1 MNLRADNRWQIWI
14 DRGGTFTD
22 VVARSPDGEVV
33 TTKYLSEDPARP
45 GDAAVGAI
53 RDLTGAGDGALPPL
67 AIRMGSTVA
76 TNALLERKGEP
87 TLLAITRGFGDAL
100 TIGYQDRPELFAR
113 KLDRTQPPHAM
124 VAEIIERVGPEGDV
138 LTPLDE
144 AAARAS
150 LQAAR
155 DQGLTSIAIVLMHG
169 YRYPAHERRLA
180 TIAAE
185 LGFAQISASHDVSAL
200 IKLIGRG
207 DTTLAD
213 AYLSPVLHHYV
224 RQFIGQLG
232 AGSEGGV
239 DPQFMKSSGG
249 LAAAAAFHGRDAI
262 LSGPAGGIVG
272 MVGSAAPLG
281 KTRLIGFDMGGTST
295 DVSHYAG
302 RLERDN
308 ETIVAGTRIRAPMLR
323 IHTVAAGGGSIC
335 RWDGARLSVGPE
347 SAGANPGP
355 AAYGRGGPLT
365 VTDCNVL
372 LGKIQPDHFPKLFG
386 PAGDQPLDR
395 EIVVQKFAAMAAEV
409 GNITPEGLAEGL
421 LAIAVQQMANAIKR
435 ITIARGHDVSQGYS
449 LVGFGGA
456 AGQHVCLV
464 ADALGVDEILLHPLA
479 GVLSAY
485 GMGLARPS
493 AIRER
498 TLALTLD
505 DNCAAAL
512 AAVEAELSA
521 QARAD
526 LSATAQTSRETL
538 LFVRL
543 ADGDNAIE
551 LPFAPAAEIAAAFA
565 AAFRQRFGYAPH
577 DNLVVDRIRVELTE
591 AGDAQAALPP
601 PASGAETTPETVT
614 AWLAGAAHDV
624 PLHQRIN
631 LAPGRRV
638 ASPAIII
645 DALSTTVI
653 EPGWTA
659 TVEQEGTLRVTR
671 SLRASRKADV
681 PPKGFAQRHKD
692 TNTEQG
698 ADRRYRKADM
708 DLAPEAKTGKARHA
722 PSFFVSLCLRAKSF
736 LGLTPKDDPPFERIT
751 EPDPIRLEIFNSLF
765 MAIAEEM
772 GGALQHSASS
782 INIRE
787 RLDFSCAIFDGE
799 GRLVANA
806 PHMPVHLG
814 SMGESVRTILRQR
827 GPGADGQPRD
837 GRGLRP
843 GDAYALNAPY
853 DGGTHLPDITVIMPV
868 FVAGQDTPAFF
879 VAARGHHADLGGI
892 APGSMPP
899 NSRSIDD
906 EGIIFDNMLLVD
918 DGHFRDAAVA
928 AHLADSPFPAR
939 NPALNI
945 ADLKAQVAACQR
957 GASAL
962 ADLSAAH
969 GVQTVA
975 AYMAHGQAQAEAAVR
990 QLLARLDDGQFRYAM
1005 DNGAEVVVAVT
1016 VDRDARHVTIDFT
1029 GSSATLPDNFNAP
1042 LPVVRAAVLYVLRTM
1057 LDDPIPMNEGCL
1069 APVTLIVPENSMLSP
1084 RYPAAVVA
1092 GNVET
1097 SQVIT
1102 DALFA
1107 AFGAMAPAQGTMNN
1121 FTFGNETHQYYETIA
1136 GGSGAGPGF
1145 DGTSVIQT
1153 HMTNSRMTDPEVMEM
1168 RFPVIVEEFSIRQGS
1183 GGEGQWRG
1191 GDGATRRIRFR
1202 EPMAANI
1209 LANRRAIPPRG
1220 LAGGSDAAPGRNWVE
1235 RGDGTVEMLGA
1246 TGSADLAAGDAFVI
1260 ETPGGGGYGE
1270 PGDERG

>member
-1 MNLRADNRWQIWI
+1 MAAPPDWHIWI

-22 VVARSPDGEVV
+22 VVARRPDGSVV

-45 GDAAVGAI
+45 GDAAVNAI
-53 RDLTGAGDGALPPL
+53 RDLTGAGTGDLPAL

-87 TLLAITRGFGDAL
+87 TLLAITQGFGDAL
-100 TIGYQDRPELFAR
+100 TIGYQDRPDLFAR
-113 KLDRTQPPHAM
+113 KLVRSPPPHAE
-124 VAEIIERVGPEGDV
+124 VAQIVERLGPGGDV

-144 AAARAS
+144 AAARAA
-150 LQAAR
+150 LQSAR
-155 DQGLTSIAIVLMHG
+155 DRGLTSIAIVLMHG
-169 YRYPAHERRLA
+169 YRYPAHEKRLA
-180 TIAAE
+180 EIAANV
-185 LGFAQISASHDVSAL
+185 GFAQISTSHDVSAL

-213 AYLSPVLHHYV
+213 AYLSPVLRHYV
-224 RQFIGQLG
+224 DQFIAQLG
-232 AGSEGGV
+232 ASIGGGI

-249 LAAAAAFHGRDAI
+249 LASASAFHGRDAI

-281 KTRLIGFDMGGTST
+281 KERLIGFDMGGTST

-335 RWDGARLSVGPE
+335 RWDGARLLVGPE

-372 LGKIQPDHFPKLFG
+372 LGKIQPDYFPKLFG
-386 PAGDQPLDR
+386 PNGDQPLDR
-395 EIVVQKFAAMAAEV
+395 DIVVQKFAAMATEV
-409 GNITPEGLAEGL
+409 GLAPEALAEGL

-435 ITIARGHDVSQGYS
+435 ITIARGHDVSQSYS

-498 TLALTLD
+498 TLGLTLD
-505 DNCAAAL
+505 EDCAAAL
-512 AAVEAELSA
+512 AAVETELSQ
-521 QARAD
+521 QAYAD
-526 LSATAQTSRETL
+526 LAPGADTTRETL

-543 ADGDNAIE
+543 VDSDNAIE
-551 LPFAPAAEIAAAFA
+551 LPLAPPAAVAEAFA

-577 DNLVVDRIRVELTE
+577 ANLVVDRIRVELTE
-591 AGDAQAALPP
+591 SGAVPATLPP
-601 PASGAETTPETVT
+601 PATGEESESETVT
-614 AWLAGAAHDV
+614 AWLAGVSHDV
-624 PLHQRIN
+624 PLHQRGA
-631 LAPGRRV
+631 LAPGRRI
-638 ASPAIII
+638 AGPAIII
-645 DALSTTVI
+645 DPLSTTVV
-653 EPGWTA
+653 EPGWNA
-659 TVEQEGTLRVTR
+659 TVEQEGTLRLTSAPR
-671 SLRASRKADV
+671 RKPGASETKIVRGSAPTFPEHGPRLSPGSSVAEAD
-681 PPKGFAQRHKD
+681 
-692 TNTEQG
+692 
-698 ADRRYRKADM
+698 
-708 DLAPEAKTGKARHA
+708 
-722 PSFFVSLCLRAKSF
+722 
-736 LGLTPKDDPPFERIT
+736 
-751 EPDPIRLEIFNSLF
+751 PDPIRLEIFNSLF

-827 GPGADGQPRD
+827 SGDC
-837 GRGLRP
+837 RGIRR

-868 FVAGQDTPAFF
+868 FVEGDEPSFF

-899 NSRSIDD
+899 DSKSIED
-906 EGIIFDNMLLVD
+906 EGILFDNVLIVD
-918 DGHFRDAAVA
+918 DGHFRDAAIA
-928 AHLADSPFPAR
+928 AHLIDSPWPAR

-962 ADLSAAH
+962 ADLSVAH
-969 GVQTVA
+969 GASTVA

-990 QLLARLDDGQFRYAM
+990 QLIARLDDGSFRYAM
-1005 DNGAEVVVAVT
+1005 DNGAQVAVAVK
-1016 VDRDARHVTIDFT
+1016 VDRAARHVTIDFT

-1042 LPVVRAAVLYVLRTM
+1042 APVVRAAVLYVLRTM

-1069 APVTLIVPENSMLSP
+1069 APVTLIVPDHSMLSP
-1084 RYPAAVVA
+1084 TYPAAVVA

-1121 FTFGNETHQYYETIA
+1121 FTFGNDTHQYYETIA

-1153 HMTNSRMTDPEVMEM
+1153 HMTNSRMTDPEVIEA

-1183 GGEGQWRG
+1183 GGAGQWTG

-1209 LANRRAIPPRG
+1209 LANRRQVAPAG
-1220 LAGGSDAAPGRNWVE
+1220 LAGGSNAAPGRNWVE
-1235 RGDGTVEMLGA
+1235 RADGSIEMLAA

-1260 ETPGGGGYGE
+1260 ETPGGGGYGKS
-1270 PGDERG
+1270 GG

>member
-1 MNLRADNRWQIWI
+1 VTSRTDADWQVWI

-22 VVARSPDGEVV
+22 VVARLPDGAVV
-33 TTKYLSEDPARP
+33 TAKYLSEDPARP
-45 GDAAVGAI
+45 GDAAVNAI
-53 RDLTGAGDGALPPL
+53 RDLTGAGTGALPPL

-113 KLDRTQPPHAM
+113 RLDRIPPPHSA
-124 VAEIIERVGPEGDV
+124 VAEIAERTGPDGSI

-144 AAARAS
+144 DGARAALRAAREA
-150 LQAAR
+150 
-155 DQGLTSIAIVLMHG
+155 GLASIAIVLIHG
-169 YRYPAHERRLA
+169 YRYPAHELRLA
-180 TIAAE
+180 EIARE
-185 LGFAQISASHDVSAL
+185 TGFTQISTSHDVSAL
-200 IKLIGRG
+200 IKLVGRG

-213 AYLSPVLHHYV
+213 AYLSPVLRHYV
-224 RQFIGQLG
+224 DQFCAQL
-232 AGSEGGV
+232 SDDVE
-239 DPQFMKSSGG
+239 PQFMKSSGG
-249 LAAAAAFHGRDAI
+249 LASASTFHGRDAI

-281 KTRLIGFDMGGTST
+281 KARLIGFDMGGTST

-335 RWDGARLSVGPE
+335 RRDGARLLVGPE

-386 PAGDQPLDR
+386 PNGDQPLDR
-395 EIVVQKFAAMAAEV
+395 DVVAEKFAAMAAEV
-409 GNITPEGLAEGL
+409 GNITPEALAEGL
-421 LAIAVQQMANAIKR
+421 LSIAVQQMANAIKR
-435 ITIARGHDVSQGYS
+435 ITIARGHDVTQGYS

-498 TLALTLD
+498 TLGLMLD
-505 DNCAAAL
+505 ARCAATL
-512 AAVEAELSA
+512 AEVETGLAQ

-526 LSATAQTSRETL
+526 LAPDAQTAQETL

-543 ADGDNAIE
+543 ADSDNAIE
-551 LPFAPAAEIAAAFA
+551 LPLAAPADVAQAFA

-577 DNLVVDRIRVELTE
+577 ANLVVDRIRVELTE
-591 AGDAQAALPP
+591 ASDTPAAIPP
-601 PASGAETTPETVT
+601 PAASEETPPETVST
-614 AWLAGAAHDV
+614 WLAGAPHDV
-624 PLHQRIN
+624 PLHQRDA
-631 LAPGRRV
+631 LAPGRTV
-638 ASPAIII
+638 TGPAIII

-659 TVEQEGTLRVTR
+659 TVEAEGTLRLSSAPR
-671 SLRASRKADV
+671 RKPGPSAT
-681 PPKGFAQRHKD
+681 K
-692 TNTEQG
+692 N
-698 ADRRYRKADM
+698 
-708 DLAPEAKTGKARHA
+708 ARGSA
-722 PSFFVSLCLRAKSF
+722 PSGPRLSPGS
-736 LGLTPKDDPPFERIT
+736 TDPAT
-751 EPDPIRLEIFNSLF
+751 PDPIRLEIFNSLF

-772 GGALQHSASS
+772 GSALQHSASS

-827 GPGADGQPRD
+827 TKDD
-837 GRGLRP
+837 RGLRR

-868 FVAGQDTPAFF
+868 FVAKEEGDADAPAFF

-899 NSRSIDD
+899 DSRSIED
-906 EGIIFDNMLLVD
+906 EGILFDNMLIVD
-918 DGHFRDAAVA
+918 DGNFLDAEVA
-928 AHLADSPFPAR
+928 AHLVDGAFPAR

-969 GVQTVA
+969 GTATVA

-990 QLLARLDDGQFRYAM
+990 QLIARLDDGAFRYAM
-1005 DNGAEVVVAVT
+1005 DNGAEVVVAVK
-1016 VDRDARHVTIDFT
+1016 VDRTARHVTIDFT

-1069 APVTLIVPENSMLSP
+1069 APVTLIVPADSMLSP
-1084 RYPAAVVA
+1084 SYPAAVVA

-1107 AFGAMAPAQGTMNN
+1107 AFNAMAPAQGTMNN
-1121 FTFGNETHQYYETIA
+1121 FTFGNDAYQYYETIA

-1168 RFPVIVEEFSIRQGS
+1168 RFPVIVEEFSIRKGS
-1183 GGEGQWRG
+1183 GGAGQWRG

-1202 EPMAANI
+1202 EAMTANI
-1209 LANRRAIPPRG
+1209 LANRRRIAPSG
-1220 LAGGSDAAPGRNWVE
+1220 LAGGDDAAPGQNWIERADGSVE
-1235 RGDGTVEMLGA
+1235 ILAA
-1246 TGSADLAAGDAFVI
+1246 TGSADLGAGDAFVI
-1260 ETPGGGGYGE
+1260 ETPGGGGYGKT
-1270 PGDERG
+1270 GER

>member
-1 MNLRADNRWQIWI
+1 MTSRTDADWQVWI

-22 VVARSPDGEVV
+22 VVARSPDGAVV
-33 TTKYLSEDPARP
+33 TAKYLSEDPARP
-45 GDAAVGAI
+45 GDAAVNAI
-53 RDLTGAGDGALPPL
+53 RDLTGAGTGALPPL

-100 TIGYQDRPELFAR
+100 TIGYQDRPDLFAR
-113 KLDRTQPPHAM
+113 RLDRIPPPHAA
-124 VAEIIERVGPEGDV
+124 VAEIAERTAPDGSI

-144 AAARAS
+144 DAARAA
-150 LQAAR
+150 LRAAR
-155 DQGLTSIAIVLMHG
+155 EAGLASIAIVLIHG
-169 YRYPAHERRLA
+169 YRYPAHELRLA
-180 TIAAE
+180 EIARE
-185 LGFAQISASHDVSAL
+185 TGFTQISTSHDVSAL
-200 IKLIGRG
+200 IKLVGRG

-213 AYLSPVLHHYV
+213 AYLSPVLRHYV
-224 RQFIGQLG
+224 DQFCAQLG
-232 AGSEGGV
+232 DDVE
-239 DPQFMKSSGG
+239 PQFMKSSGG
-249 LAAAAAFHGRDAI
+249 LASASAFHGRDAI

-335 RWDGARLSVGPE
+335 RWDGARLLVGPE

-395 EIVVQKFAAMAAEV
+395 DVVARKFAAMAKDV
-409 GNITPEGLAEGL
+409 GLAPEALAEGL

-435 ITIARGHDVSQGYS
+435 ITIARGHDVTQGYS

-464 ADALGVDEILLHPLA
+464 ADALGIDEILLHPLA

-498 TLALTLD
+498 TLGSTLD
-505 DNCAAAL
+505 AQCAEML
-512 AAVEAELSA
+512 AEVETELVQ

-526 LSATAQTSRETL
+526 LAPDAQTTQETL

-543 ADGDNAIE
+543 ADSDNAIE
-551 LPFAPAAEIAAAFA
+551 LPLAAPADVARAFA

-577 DNLVVDRIRVELTE
+577 ANLVVDRIRVELTE
-591 AGDAQAALPP
+591 AGDTPAALPP
-601 PASGAETTPETVT
+601 PALAGETDPEIVS
-614 AWLAGAAHDV
+614 AWLAGARHDV
-624 PLHQRIN
+624 PLHQRDA
-631 LAPGRRV
+631 LAPGRTV
-638 ASPAIII
+638 TGPAIIV
-645 DALSTTVI
+645 DALATTVV
-653 EPGWTA
+653 EPGWNA
-659 TVEQEGTLRVTR
+659 TVEHEGTLRLAKSPSSSEEGLGVVARYSAQDRVHHPAATR
-671 SLRASRKADV
+671 
-681 PPKGFAQRHKD
+681 PGFA
-692 TNTEQG
+692 EPS
-698 ADRRYRKADM
+698 
-708 DLAPEAKTGKARHA
+708 LAA
-722 PSFFVSLCLRAKSF
+722 PPLKSR
-736 LGLTPKDDPPFERIT
+736 DDAGQ
-751 EPDPIRLEIFNSLF
+751 PDPIRLEIFNSLF

-814 SMGESVRTILRQR
+814 SMGDSVRTILRQR
-827 GPGADGQPRD
+827 RTDD
-837 GRGLRP
+837 RGLRR

-868 FVAGQDTPAFF
+868 FVAKEDGDADAPAFF

-899 NSRSIDD
+899 DSRSIED
-906 EGIIFDNMLLVD
+906 EGVLFDNILIVD
-918 DGHFRDAAVA
+918 DGNFLDAEVA
-928 AHLADSPFPAR
+928 AHLVTGAFPAR

-969 GVQTVA
+969 GTPTVA

-990 QLLARLDDGQFRYAM
+990 QLIARLDDGAFHYAM
-1005 DNGAEVVVAVT
+1005 DNGAEVVVAVR
-1016 VDRDARHVTIDFT
+1016 VDRTARHVTIDFT

-1069 APVTLIVPENSMLSP
+1069 APVTLIVPADSMLSP
-1084 RYPAAVVA
+1084 SYPAAVVA

-1107 AFGAMAPAQGTMNN
+1107 AFNAMAPAQGTMNN
-1121 FTFGNETHQYYETIA
+1121 FTFGNDAHQYYETIA

-1168 RFPVIVEEFSIRQGS
+1168 RFPVIVEEFSIRKGS
-1183 GGEGQWRG
+1183 GGAGQWRG

-1209 LANRRAIPPRG
+1209 LANRRRIAPSG
-1220 LAGGSDAAPGRNWVE
+1220 LAGGSDAAPGQNWVE
-1235 RGDGTVEMLGA
+1235 RADGSVEMLGA

-1260 ETPGGGGYGE
+1260 KTPGGGGYGKA
-1270 PGDERG
+1270 GER

>member
-1 MNLRADNRWQIWI
+1 MTSQADAGVETDPHWQIWI

-22 VVARSPDGEVV
+22 VVARSPDGAVV

-53 RDLTGAGDGALPPL
+53 RDLTGAGTGALPPL

-100 TIGYQDRPELFAR
+100 TIGYQDRPDLFAR
-113 KLDRTQPPHAM
+113 KLDRIPPPHAA
-124 VAEIIERVGPEGDV
+124 VAEIVERVSPDGAI

-144 AAARAS
+144 DAARAA

-155 DQGLTSIAIVLMHG
+155 DDGLTSIAIVLIHG
-169 YRYPAHERRLA
+169 YRYPAHEQRLA
-180 TIAAE
+180 VIARE
-185 LGFAQISASHDVSAL
+185 LGFTQVSTSHDVSAL

-213 AYLSPVLHHYV
+213 AYLSPVLRHYV
-224 RQFIGQLG
+224 DQFCGALG
-232 AGSEGGV
+232 EGIE
-239 DPQFMKSSGG
+239 PQFMKSSGG
-249 LAAAAAFHGRDAI
+249 LASASAFHGRDAI

-281 KTRLIGFDMGGTST
+281 KDRLIGFDMGGTST

-308 ETIVAGTRIRAPMLR
+308 ETMVAGTRIRAPMLR

-335 RWDGARLSVGPE
+335 RWDGARLLVGPE

-386 PAGDQPLDR
+386 PNGDQPLDR
-395 EIVVQKFAAMAAEV
+395 DVVVRKFAAMAAEV
-409 GNITPEGLAEGL
+409 GGITPEALAEGL

-435 ITIARGHDVSQGYS
+435 ITIARGHDVTQGYS

-464 ADALGVDEILLHPLA
+464 GDALGTDEILLHPLA

-485 GMGLARPS
+485 GMGLAKPS

-498 TLALTLD
+498 TLALKLGD
-505 DNCAAAL
+505 DCAATL
-512 AAVEAELSA
+512 AAAEAELGE

-526 LSATAQTSRETL
+526 LAKGAETSRETL

-543 ADGDNAIE
+543 ADSDNAIE
-551 LPFAPAAEIAAAFA
+551 LPFAPPAEVAAAFA

-577 DNLVVDRIRVELTE
+577 ANLVVDRIRVELTE
-591 AGDAQAALPP
+591 TGAAPATIAP
-601 PASGAETTPETVT
+601 PAASTEAAPEMVT
-614 AWLAGAAHDV
+614 AWLAGAEHRV
-624 PLHQRIN
+624 PLHQRSA
-631 LAPGRRV
+631 LAPGRIV
-638 ASPAIII
+638 AGPAIVI
-645 DALSTTVI
+645 DALSTTVV
-653 EPGWTA
+653 EPGWRA
-659 TVEQEGTLRVTR
+659 EVQSEGTLLLARTR
-671 SLRASRKADV
+671 ATGTQIVAR
-681 PPKGFAQRHKD
+681 
-692 TNTEQG
+692 N
-698 ADRRYRKADM
+698 
-708 DLAPEAKTGKARHA
+708 DLT
-722 PSFFVSLCLRAKSF
+722 
-736 LGLTPKDDPPFERIT
+736 T
-751 EPDPIRLEIFNSLF
+751 PDPIRLEIFNSLF

-787 RLDFSCAIFDGE
+787 RLDFSCAIFDGD

-827 GPGADGQPRD
+827 TGD
-837 GRGLRP
+837 GRGIKR

-868 FVAGQDTPAFF
+868 FVAEKDEGGDTPDFF

-899 NSRSIDD
+899 GSRSIDD
-906 EGIIFDNMLLVD
+906 EGILFDNMLIVD
-918 DGHFRDAAVA
+918 DGNFRDADVHD
-928 AHLADSPFPAR
+928 HLLAGDWPAR

-969 GVQTVA
+969 GAKTVA
-975 AYMAHGQAQAEAAVR
+975 AYMAHGQRQAEAAVR
-990 QLLARLDDGQFRYAM
+990 QLIAGLKDGAFRYAM
-1005 DNGAEVVVAVT
+1005 DNGAEVAVAVS
-1016 VDRDARHVTIDFT
+1016 VDRAARNVTIDFT

-1042 LPVVRAAVLYVLRTM
+1042 TPVVRAAVLYVLRTM

-1069 APVTLIVPENSMLSP
+1069 APVTLIVPQDSMLSP

-1102 DALFA
+1102 DTLFA

-1121 FTFGNETHQYYETIA
+1121 FTFGNDAYQYYETIA

-1153 HMTNSRMTDPEVMEM
+1153 HMTNSRMTDPEVMET
-1168 RFPVIVEEFSIRQGS
+1168 RFPVIVEQFAIRKGS
-1183 GGEGQWRG
+1183 GGAGRWHG

-1209 LANRRAIPPRG
+1209 LANRRQIAPAG
-1220 LAGGSDAAPGRNWVE
+1220 LAGGEDAAPGRNWVE
-1235 RGDGTVEMLGA
+1235 RTDGSVETLAA
-1246 TGSADLAAGDAFVI
+1246 TGSADLAAGDVFVI
-1260 ETPGGGGYGE
+1260 ETPGGGGYGDAGE
-1270 PGDERG
+1270 K

>member
-1 MNLRADNRWQIWI
+1 MALQPDDRWHIWI

-22 VVARSPDGEVV
+22 VVARRPDGTVV

-53 RDLTGAGDGALPPL
+53 RDLTGAGSGALPPL

-76 TNALLERKGEP
+76 TNALLERKGAP

-113 KLDRTQPPHAM
+113 KLDRIPPPHAE
-124 VAEIIERVGPEGDV
+124 VAEIAERIGPDGDV

-144 AAARAS
+144 NAARAS

-155 DQGLTSIAIVLMHG
+155 DHGLTSIAIILMHG
-169 YRYPAHERRLA
+169 YRYPAHEARLA
-180 TIAAE
+180 EIASE
-185 LGFAQISASHDVSAL
+185 TGFTQISTSHDVSAL
-200 IKLIGRG
+200 IKLVGRG

-213 AYLSPVLHHYV
+213 AYLSPVLRHYV
-224 RQFIGQLG
+224 DQFVAQLG
-232 AGSEGGV
+232 DGI

-249 LAAAAAFHGRDAI
+249 LATASAFHGRDAI

-335 RWDGARLSVGPE
+335 RWDGARLLVGPE

-386 PAGDQPLDR
+386 PNGDQPLDR
-395 EIVVQKFAAMAAEV
+395 DIVVQKFNAMAAEV
-409 GNITPEGLAEGL
+409 GNITPESLAEGL

-435 ITIARGHDVSQGYS
+435 ITIARGHDLTQGYS

-498 TLALTLD
+498 TLGLKLD
-505 DNCAAAL
+505 EDCAEAL
-512 AAVEAELSA
+512 AAVETELSQ

-526 LSATAQTSRETL
+526 LAEGADTARETL

-543 ADGDNAIE
+543 ADSDNAIE
-551 LPFAPAAEIAAAFA
+551 LPLAPPADVATAFA

-577 DNLVVDRIRVELTE
+577 ANLVVDRIRVELTE
-591 AGDAQAALPP
+591 TGDAPAALPP
-601 PASGAETTPETVT
+601 PSATAEAAPEAV
-614 AWLAGAAHDV
+614 AARLAGAQHNV
-624 PLHQRIN
+624 PLHQRSA
-631 LAPGRRV
+631 LAPGR
-638 ASPAIII
+638 AIAGPAIVV
-645 DALSTTVI
+645 DALSTTVV
-653 EPGWTA
+653 EPGWSA
-659 TVEQEGTLRVTR
+659 TVEHEGTLRLTSDPR
-671 SLRASRKADV
+671 RKPGPSATEPARADGPRLSPGTTNSAD
-681 PPKGFAQRHKD
+681 A
-692 TNTEQG
+692 
-698 ADRRYRKADM
+698 
-708 DLAPEAKTGKARHA
+708 
-722 PSFFVSLCLRAKSF
+722 
-736 LGLTPKDDPPFERIT
+736 
-751 EPDPIRLEIFNSLF
+751 PDPIRLEIFNSLF

-827 GPGADGQPRD
+827 AGD
-837 GRGLRP
+837 GRGIRR

-868 FVAGQDTPAFF
+868 FVEGDAPSFF

-899 NSRSIDD
+899 DSKSIAD
-906 EGIIFDNMLLVD
+906 EGILFDNMLIVD

-928 AHLADSPFPAR
+928 THLVDSPWPAR

-969 GVQTVA
+969 GAATVA

-990 QLLARLDDGQFRYAM
+990 QLIARLEDGTFTYAM
-1005 DNGAEVVVAVT
+1005 DNGAEVVVAVK
-1016 VDRDARHVTIDFT
+1016 VDRAERHVTIDFT

-1042 LPVVRAAVLYVLRTM
+1042 APVVRAAMLYVLRTM

-1069 APVTLIVPENSMLSP
+1069 APVTLIVPKDSMLSP

-1107 AFGAMAPAQGTMNN
+1107 AFNAMAPAQGTMNN
-1121 FTFGNETHQYYETIA
+1121 FTFGNDAYQYYETIA

-1153 HMTNSRMTDPEVMEM
+1153 HMTNSRMTDPEVMET
-1168 RFPVIVEEFSIRQGS
+1168 RFPVIVEEFSIRKGS
-1183 GGEGQWRG
+1183 GGAGRWHG

-1209 LANRRAIPPRG
+1209 LANRRQIAPAG
-1220 LAGGSDAAPGRNWVE
+1220 LAGGEDAAPGRNWVE
-1235 RGDGTVEMLGA
+1235 RADGSVEILAA

-1260 ETPGGGGYGE
+1260 ETPGGGGYGKQ
-1270 PGDERG
+1270 

>member
-1 MNLRADNRWQIWI
+1 MPPHPDSRWQIWI

-22 VVARSPDGEVV
+22 VVARRPDGAVV

-53 RDLTGAGDGALPPL
+53 RDLTGAGTGPLPPL

-100 TIGYQDRPELFAR
+100 TIGYQDRPDLFAR
-113 KLDRTQPPHAM
+113 RLDRIPPPHAE
-124 VAEIIERVGPEGDV
+124 VAEIAERVGPDGDV
-138 LTPLDE
+138 RMPLDE
-144 AAARAS
+144 EAARAA

-155 DQGLTSIAIVLMHG
+155 DRGLTSIAIVLVHG

-180 TIAAE
+180 EIAAE
-185 LGFAQISASHDVSAL
+185 TGFTQISTSHDVSAL

-224 RQFIGQLG
+224 RQFVAQLG
-232 AGSEGGV
+232 DGI

-249 LAAAAAFHGRDAI
+249 LASAAAFHGRDAI

-281 KTRLIGFDMGGTST
+281 KDRLIGFDMGGTST

-335 RWDGARLSVGPE
+335 RWDGARLLVGPE

-372 LGKIQPDHFPKLFG
+372 LGKIQPAHFPKLFG
-386 PAGDQPLDR
+386 PNGDQPLDR
-395 EIVVQKFAAMAAEV
+395 DVVVQKFAAMAAEV
-409 GNITPEGLAEGL
+409 GGITPEALAEGL

-485 GMGLARPS
+485 GMGLAKPS

-498 TLALTLD
+498 TLAIKLD
-505 DNCAAAL
+505 ADCAAAL
-512 AAVEAELSA
+512 AAVETELSD

-526 LSATAQTSRETL
+526 LAQGADTSRETL

-543 ADGDNAIE
+543 ADSDNAIE
-551 LPFAPAAEIAAAFA
+551 LALAPPADVAAAFA

-577 DNLVVDRIRVELTE
+577 ANLVVDRIRVELTE
-591 AGDAQAALPP
+591 AGDAPAALPP
-601 PASGAETTPETVT
+601 PSAIAEAAPETVT

-624 PLHQRIN
+624 LLHQRSA
-631 LAPGRRV
+631 LAPGRTV
-638 ASPAIII
+638 AGPAIII
-645 DALSTTVI
+645 DALSTTIV
-653 EPGWTA
+653 EPGWRA
-659 TVEQEGTLRVTR
+659 EVQHEGTLLLARTR
-671 SLRASRKADV
+671 DAETHAAATD
-681 PPKGFAQRHKD
+681 
-692 TNTEQG
+692 
-698 ADRRYRKADM
+698 
-708 DLAPEAKTGKARHA
+708 DL
-722 PSFFVSLCLRAKSF
+722 SQ
-736 LGLTPKDDPPFERIT
+736 
-751 EPDPIRLEIFNSLF
+751 PDPIRLEIFNSLF

-827 GPGADGQPRD
+827 RTD
-837 GRGLRP
+837 GRGIRR

-868 FVAGQDTPAFF
+868 FVDGDTPDFF

-899 NSRSIDD
+899 DSKSIED
-906 EGIIFDNMLLVD
+906 EGILFDNILIVD
-918 DGHFRDAAVA
+918 DGQFRDAAVA
-928 AHLADSPFPAR
+928 SHLAGSDWPAR

-969 GVQTVA
+969 GTATVA
-975 AYMAHGQAQAEAAVR
+975 AYMAHGQRQAEAAVR
-990 QLLARLDDGQFRYAM
+990 QLIARLDDGAFRYAM
-1005 DNGAEVVVAVT
+1005 DNGAEVVVAVK
-1016 VDRDARHVTIDFT
+1016 VDRESRHVTIDFT

-1042 LPVVRAAVLYVLRTM
+1042 APVVRAAVLYVLRTM

-1069 APVTLIVPENSMLSP
+1069 APVTLIVPADSMLSP
-1084 RYPAAVVA
+1084 AYPAAVVA

-1107 AFGAMAPAQGTMNN
+1107 AFNAMAPAQGTMNN
-1121 FTFGNETHQYYETIA
+1121 FTFGNEAYQYYETIA

-1145 DGTSVIQT
+1145 NGTSVIQT
-1153 HMTNSRMTDPEVMEM
+1153 HMTNSRMTDPEVMET
-1168 RFPVIVEEFSIRQGS
+1168 RFPVIVEEFSIRKGS
-1183 GGEGQWRG
+1183 GGAGEWTG

-1209 LANRRAIPPRG
+1209 LANRRQIAPKG
-1220 LAGGSDAAPGRNWVE
+1220 LAGGQDAAPGRNWVE
-1235 RGDGTVEMLGA
+1235 RADGSVERLAA
-1246 TGSADLAAGDAFVI
+1246 TGSANLAAGDAFVI

-1270 PGDERG
+1270 VEEDEG

>member
-1 MNLRADNRWQIWI
+1 MSRQTDDRWQIWI

-22 VVARSPDGEVV
+22 VVARSPGGAVV
-33 TTKYLSEDPARP
+33 TTKYLSEDPARA
-45 GDAAVGAI
+45 GDASVNAI
-53 RDLTGAGDGALPPL
+53 RDLTGAGNGPLPALT
-67 AIRMGSTVA
+67 IRMGSTVA

-87 TLLAITRGFGDAL
+87 TLLAITHGFGDAL
-100 TIGYQDRPELFAR
+100 TIGYQDRPDLFAR
-113 KLDRTQPPHAM
+113 KLDRIPPPHAD
-124 VAEIIERVGPEGDV
+124 VAEIAERVGPDGDV
-138 LTPLDE
+138 LIALDE

-150 LQAAR
+150 LQSAR
-155 DQGLTSIAIVLMHG
+155 DRGLTSIAIVLMHG
-169 YRYPAHERRLA
+169 YRYPAHEARLA
-180 TIAAE
+180 EIALE
-185 LGFAQISASHDVSAL
+185 VGFTQISTSHDVSAL

-213 AYLSPVLHHYV
+213 AYLSPVVHHYV
-224 RQFIGQLG
+224 RQFVAELG
-232 AGSEGGV
+232 EDAQ
-239 DPQFMKSSGG
+239 PQFMKSSGG
-249 LAAAAAFHGRDAI
+249 LAAASAFHGRDAI

-335 RWDGARLSVGPE
+335 RWDGARLLVGPE

-372 LGKIQPDHFPKLFG
+372 LGKIQPNHFPKLFG
-386 PAGDQPLDR
+386 PNGDQPLDR
-395 EIVVQKFAAMAAEV
+395 DIVVQKFAVMAAEV
-409 GNITPEGLAEGL
+409 GNITPEALAEGL
-421 LAIAVQQMANAIKR
+421 LTIAVQQMANAIKR
-435 ITIARGHDVSQGYS
+435 ITIARGHDVTQGYS

-464 ADALGVDEILLHPLA
+464 ADALGIDEILLHPLA

-498 TLALTLD
+498 TLALKLD
-505 DNCAAAL
+505 DECAAPL
-512 AAVEAELSA
+512 DKVETELTA
-521 QARAD
+521 HARAD
-526 LSATAQTSRETL
+526 LSRGAETTRETL

-543 ADGDNAIE
+543 ADSDNAIE
-551 LPFAPAAEIAAAFA
+551 LPLAPPTEVRQAFA

-577 DNLVVDRIRVELTE
+577 ANLVIDRIRVELTE
-591 AGDAQAALPP
+591 AGDAPAALPP
-601 PASGAETTPETVT
+601 PAPTTETEPETVT
-614 AWLAGAAHDV
+614 AWLAGAPHDV
-624 PLHQRIN
+624 ALHQRST
-631 LAPGRRV
+631 LAPGRSI
-638 ASPAIII
+638 AGPAIII
-645 DALSTTVI
+645 DALSTTVV

-659 TVEQEGTLRVTR
+659 TVEQEGTLRLTKNPSPSREGEGVR
-671 SLRASRKADV
+671 SIGLAHGSET
-681 PPKGFAQRHKD
+681 PPPAPPLKGRG
-692 TNTEQG
+692 E
-698 ADRRYRKADM
+698 
-708 DLAPEAKTGKARHA
+708 E
-722 PSFFVSLCLRAKSF
+722 VS
-736 LGLTPKDDPPFERIT
+736 
-751 EPDPIRLEIFNSLF
+751 PDPIRLEIFNGLF

-787 RLDFSCAIFDGE
+787 RLDFSCAIFDGA

-814 SMGESVRTILRQR
+814 SMGECVRTILRQR
-827 GPGADGQPRD
+827 TGD
-837 GRGLRP
+837 GRGIRR

-868 FVAGQDTPAFF
+868 FVEGESPSFF

-899 NSRSIDD
+899 DSRSIDE
-906 EGIIFDNMLLVD
+906 EGILFDNFLLVG
-918 DGHFRDAAVA
+918 DGHFRDDPVR
-928 AHLADSPFPAR
+928 AHLNDGAWPAR

-969 GVQTVA
+969 GAATVA
-975 AYMAHGQAQAEAAVR
+975 AYMAHGQRQAEAAVR
-990 QLLARLDDGQFRYAM
+990 QLIARLDDGQFRYAM
-1005 DNGAEVVVAVT
+1005 DNGAEVVVAVK
-1016 VDRDARHVTIDFT
+1016 VDCAARHVTIDFT

-1069 APVTLIVPENSMLSP
+1069 APVTLIVPPDSMLSP
-1084 RYPAAVVA
+1084 TYPAAVVA

-1121 FTFGNETHQYYETIA
+1121 FTFGNDAHQYYETIA

-1153 HMTNSRMTDPEVMEM
+1153 HMTNSRMTDPEVMET
-1168 RFPVIVEEFSIRQGS
+1168 RFPVIVEEFSIRKGS
-1183 GGEGQWRG
+1183 GGTGRWSG

-1202 EPMAANI
+1202 EPMTANI
-1209 LANRRAIPPRG
+1209 LANRRKIPPAG
-1220 LAGGSDAAPGRNWVE
+1220 LAGGEDAAPGRNWVE
-1235 RGDGTVEMLGA
+1235 RADGRVEMLGA
-1246 TGSADLAAGDAFVI
+1246 TGSAELAAGDAFVI
-1260 ETPGGGGYGE
+1260 ETPGGGGYGKAE
-1270 PGDERG
+1270 GDET

>member
-1 MNLRADNRWQIWI
+1 MAPPTDESWHIWI

-22 VVARSPDGEVV
+22 VVARSPDGAVV

-53 RDLTGAGDGALPPL
+53 RDLTGAGQGALPPL

-100 TIGYQDRPELFAR
+100 TIGYQDRPDLFAR
-113 KLDRTQPPHAM
+113 RLDRTPPPHAG
-124 VAEIIERVGPEGDV
+124 VAEIAERVGPDGAI
-138 LTPLDE
+138 LIPLDE
-144 AAARAS
+144 DKARAS
-150 LQAAR
+150 FRAAR
-155 DQGLTSIAIVLMHG
+155 DRGLSSIAIVLMHG

-180 TIAAE
+180 EIAAD
-185 LGFAQISASHDVSAL
+185 LGFKQISTSHDVSAL

-224 RQFIGQLG
+224 RQFVAELG
-232 AGSEGGV
+232 EGV

-295 DVSHYAG
+295 DVSHYAS

-335 RWDGARLSVGPE
+335 RWDGARLLVGPE

-372 LGKIQPDHFPKLFG
+372 LGKIQPAHFPKLFG
-386 PAGDQPLDR
+386 PNGDQPLDR
-395 EIVVQKFAAMAAEV
+395 DVVVRKFAAMAAEV
-409 GNITPEGLAEGL
+409 GSITPEALAEGL

-498 TLALTLD
+498 TLGLTLD
-505 DNCAAAL
+505 KDGAAPL
-512 AAVEAELSA
+512 AEVEKELSE

-526 LSATAQTSRETL
+526 LAPDAETTRETL

-543 ADGDNAIE
+543 ADSDNAIE
-551 LPFAPAAEIAAAFA
+551 LPLAPPADVAQAFA

-591 AGDAQAALPP
+591 AGDAPATLPAPAA
-601 PASGAETTPETVT
+601 SAEAEPETVT
-614 AWLAGAAHDV
+614 AWLAGEPHHV
-624 PLHQRIN
+624 PLHQRSA
-631 LAPGRRV
+631 LAPGRTITG
-638 ASPAIII
+638 PAIII
-645 DALSTTVI
+645 DALSTTVV
-653 EPGWTA
+653 EPGWNA
-659 TVEQEGTLRVTR
+659 TVEPEGTLRLQKSPSPSGEGLGWGPETSR
-671 SLRASRKADV
+671 NAASPHPLRLG
-681 PPKGFAQRHKD
+681 PPTPDQ
-692 TNTEQG
+692 
-698 ADRRYRKADM
+698 
-708 DLAPEAKTGKARHA
+708 
-722 PSFFVSLCLRAKSF
+722 VSLPSPE
-736 LGLTPKDDPPFERIT
+736 GEGVTSSH
-751 EPDPIRLEIFNSLF
+751 PDPIRLEIFNSLF

-787 RLDFSCAIFDGE
+787 RLDFSCAIFDGK

-827 GPGADGQPRD
+827 TKD
-837 GRGLRP
+837 GRGIKR

-868 FVAGQDTPAFF
+868 FVETADTPAFF

-899 NSRSIDD
+899 DSKSIED
-906 EGIIFDNMLLVD
+906 EGILFDNMLIVD
-918 DGHFRDAAVA
+918 DGHFRDEAVH
-928 AHLADSPFPAR
+928 AHLIDSPWPAR

-975 AYMAHGQAQAEAAVR
+975 AYMAHGQRQAEAAVR
-990 QLLARLDDGQFRYAM
+990 QLIARLDDGAFRYAM
-1005 DNGAEVVVAVT
+1005 DNGAEVAVAVT
-1016 VDRDARHVTIDFT
+1016 VDRAARHVTIDFT

-1069 APVTLIVPENSMLSP
+1069 APVTLIVPDNSMLSP
-1084 RYPAAVVA
+1084 SYPAAVVA

-1102 DALFA
+1102 DTLFA

-1121 FTFGNETHQYYETIA
+1121 FTFGNDTHQYYETIA

-1153 HMTNSRMTDPEVMEM
+1153 HMTNSRMTDPEVMET
-1168 RFPVIVEEFSIRQGS
+1168 RFPVIVEAFSIRKGS
-1183 GGEGQWRG
+1183 GGKGQWHG

-1209 LANRRAIPPRG
+1209 LANRRKIPPAG
-1220 LAGGSDAAPGRNWVE
+1220 LAGGEDAAAGRNWVE
-1235 RGDGTVEMLGA
+1235 RADGSVEMLAA
-1246 TGSADLAAGDAFVI
+1246 TGSADLSAGDAFVI
-1260 ETPGGGGYGE
+1260 ETPGGGGYGKAR
-1270 PGDERG
+1270 GERE

>member
-1 MNLRADNRWQIWI
+1 MRWHIWI

-22 VVARSPDGEVV
+22 VVARRPDGSIV
-33 TTKYLSEDPARP
+33 TAKYLSENPAHP
-45 GDAAVGAI
+45 GDAAVNAI
-53 RDLTGAGDGALPPL
+53 RDLTGVSDGALPPL

-100 TIGYQDRPELFAR
+100 TIGYQDRPDLFAR
-113 KLDRTQPPHAM
+113 ALHRTPPPHAM
-124 VAEIIERVGPEGDV
+124 VAEIAERVSPEGHI
-138 LTPLDE
+138 LAPLDE
-144 AAARAS
+144 DAARTAM
-150 LQAAR
+150 QAAR
-155 DQGLTSIAIVLMHG
+155 DAGLSSIAIVLMHG
-169 YRYPAHERRLA
+169 YRYPAHEQRLA
-180 TIAAE
+180 AIARE
-185 LGFAQISASHDVSAL
+185 LGFAQISTSHEVSAL

-213 AYLSPVLHHYV
+213 AYLSPVLRHYV
-224 RQFIGQLG
+224 DQFCAQL
-232 AGSEGGV
+232 EGGT

-281 KTRLIGFDMGGTST
+281 KSRLIGFDMGGTST

-308 ETIVAGTRIRAPMLR
+308 ETLVAGTRIRAPMLR

-335 RWDGARLSVGPE
+335 RWDGARLTVGPE

-355 AAYGRGGPLT
+355 AAYGNGGPLT

-386 PAGDQPLDR
+386 PNGDRPLDR
-395 EIVVQKFAAMAAEV
+395 NAVAEKFAAMAAEV
-409 GNITPEGLAEGL
+409 GDITPEALAEGL
-421 LAIAVQQMANAIKR
+421 LAIAIQQMANAIKR
-435 ITIARGHDVSQGYS
+435 ITIARGHDVTLDYS

-456 AGQHVCLV
+456 AGQHACLV
-464 ADALGVDEILLHPLA
+464 ADALGIDEILLHPLA

-498 TLALTLD
+498 TLALKLGADCTVPL
-505 DNCAAAL
+505 AAA
-512 AAVEAELSA
+512 EAELSE
-521 QARAD
+521 QARTD
-526 LSATAQTSRETL
+526 LAPDAETTRETL

-543 ADGDNAIE
+543 ADSDNAIE
-551 LPFAPAAEIAAAFA
+551 LPLAPPQEVARAFA

-577 DNLVVDRIRVELTE
+577 ADLVVDRIRVELTE
-591 AGDAQAALPP
+591 AGDAPPALPP
-601 PASGAETTPETVT
+601 PAASAETAPETVT
-614 AWLAGAAHDV
+614 AWLAGAPHDV
-624 PLHQRIN
+624 PLHQRSA
-631 LAPGRRV
+631 LVPGRTIAGPV
-638 ASPAIII
+638 IIV
-645 DALSTTVI
+645 DPLSTTVV

-659 TVEQEGTLRVTR
+659 TVEREGTLRLHKIAL
-671 SLRASRKADV
+671 SAASE
-681 PPKGFAQRHKD
+681 PGFAD
-692 TNTEQG
+692 PS
-698 ADRRYRKADM
+698 
-708 DLAPEAKTGKARHA
+708 LAASPLKGGGELE
-722 PSFFVSLCLRAKSF
+722 P
-736 LGLTPKDDPPFERIT
+736 
-751 EPDPIRLEIFNSLF
+751 PDPIRLEIFNSLF

-827 GPGADGQPRD
+827 TSD
-837 GRGLRP
+837 GRGIRR

-868 FVAGQDTPAFF
+868 FVDGAESPAFF
-879 VAARGHHADLGGI
+879 VATRGHHADLGGI

-899 NSRSIDD
+899 DSTSIDQ
-906 EGIIFDNMLLVD
+906 EGVLFDNRLIVD
-918 DGHFRDAAVA
+918 DGQFLDAKVY
-928 AHLADSPFPAR
+928 AHLTTGPFPAR

-969 GVQTVA
+969 GAATVA
-975 AYMAHGQAQAEAAVR
+975 AYMAHGQHQAETAVR
-990 QLLARLDDGQFRYAM
+990 QLIARLSDGRFRYAM
-1005 DNGAEVVVAVT
+1005 DNGAEVAVAVR

-1029 GSSATLPDNFNAP
+1029 GSSPTLPDNFNAP
-1042 LPVVRAAVLYVLRTM
+1042 LPVVRAAILYVLRTM

-1069 APVTLIVPENSMLSP
+1069 APVTLIVPQDSMLSP
-1084 RYPAAVVA
+1084 SYPAAVVA

-1121 FTFGNETHQYYETIA
+1121 FTFGNDACQYYETIA

-1145 DGTSVIQT
+1145 DGTAVIQT
-1153 HMTNSRMTDPEVMEM
+1153 HMTNSRMTDPEVMET
-1168 RFPVIVEEFSIRQGS
+1168 RFPVIVEQFSIRKGS
-1183 GGEGQWRG
+1183 GGRGRWRG

-1209 LANRRAIPPRG
+1209 LANRRKIAPKG
-1220 LAGGSDAAPGRNWVE
+1220 LAGGEDGAPGRNWVE
-1235 RGDGTVEMLGA
+1235 RADGSIEMLAA
-1246 TGSADLAAGDAFVI
+1246 TGSATLEAGDAFVI

-1270 PGDERG
+1270 AGGERE

>member
-1 MNLRADNRWQIWI
+1 MTQPANNRWQIWI

-22 VVARSPDGEVV
+22 VVARSPGGTV
-33 TTKYLSEDPARP
+33 TTAKYLSEDPARP

-53 RDLTGAGDGALPPL
+53 RELTGAGAGPLPPL

-76 TNALLERKGEP
+76 TNALLERKGVP

-100 TIGYQDRPELFAR
+100 TIGYQDRPDLFAR
-113 KLDRTQPPHAM
+113 KLDRIPPPHAE
-124 VAEIIERVGPEGDV
+124 VAEIAERVGPDGAV

-144 AAARAS
+144 AHARAA
-150 LQAAR
+150 LRAAR
-155 DQGLTSIAIVLMHG
+155 DQGLASIAIVLVHG
-169 YRYPAHERRLA
+169 YRYPAHEARLA
-180 TIAAE
+180 EIAAD
-185 LGFAQISASHDVSAL
+185 LGFTQISTSHDVSAL

-224 RQFIGQLG
+224 RQFVAQLG
-232 AGSEGGV
+232 DGAA
-239 DPQFMKSSGG
+239 PQFMKSSGG
-249 LAAAAAFHGRDAI
+249 LASAAAFHGRDAI

-281 KTRLIGFDMGGTST
+281 KDRLIGFDMGGTST

-372 LGKIQPDHFPKLFG
+372 LGKIQPAHFPKLFG
-386 PAGDQPLDR
+386 PNGDQPLDR
-395 EIVVQKFAAMAAEV
+395 EIVAQKFAAMAAEV
-409 GNITPEGLAEGL
+409 GGITPEALAEGL

-435 ITIARGHDVSQGYS
+435 ITVARGHDVTQGYS

-498 TLALTLD
+498 TLALKLD
-505 DNCAAAL
+505 ENCAAAL
-512 AAVEAELSA
+512 AAIEAELSE
-521 QARAD
+521 QARTD
-526 LSATAQTSRETL
+526 LSPKARTTRETL

-543 ADGDNAIE
+543 ADSDNAIE
-551 LPFAPAAEIAAAFA
+551 LALAPPSEVRATFA

-577 DNLVVDRIRVELTE
+577 DNLIIDRIRVELTE
-591 AGDAQAALPP
+591 AGDAPAALPP
-601 PASGAETTPETVT
+601 PASSSETAPETVT
-614 AWLAGAAHDV
+614 AWLAGAAHNV
-624 PLHQRIN
+624 PLHQRSA
-631 LAPGRRV
+631 LAPGRTV
-638 ASPAIII
+638 AGPAIIV
-645 DALSTTVI
+645 DALSTTVV
-653 EPGWTA
+653 EPGWNA
-659 TVEQEGTLRVTR
+659 TVEHEGTLRLSKTSTILPIDLR
-671 SLRASRKADV
+671 WGGGSPEGDDGGAERAALASLAAPPPSSGWSPSPSQVDGEDAS
-681 PPKGFAQRHKD
+681 
-692 TNTEQG
+692 
-698 ADRRYRKADM
+698 
-708 DLAPEAKTGKARHA
+708 
-722 PSFFVSLCLRAKSF
+722 
-736 LGLTPKDDPPFERIT
+736 

-787 RLDFSCAIFDGE
+787 RLDFSCAIFDGK

-827 GPGADGQPRD
+827 TGD
-837 GRGLRP
+837 GRGIRR

-868 FVAGQDTPAFF
+868 FIGDEPSFF

-899 NSRSIDD
+899 DSKSIAD
-906 EGIIFDNMLLVD
+906 EGILFDNVLIVD
-918 DGHFRDAAVA
+918 DGNFLDADVH
-928 AHLADSPFPAR
+928 AHLTAGDWPAR

-962 ADLSAAH
+962 ANLSAAH
-969 GVQTVA
+969 GTTTVA
-975 AYMAHGQAQAEAAVR
+975 AYMAHGQRQADTAVR
-990 QLLARLDDGQFRYAM
+990 QLIARLDDGAFTYAM
-1005 DNGAEVVVAVT
+1005 DNGAEVAVAVT
-1016 VDRDARHVTIDFT
+1016 VDREARHVTIDFT

-1084 RYPAAVVA
+1084 TYPAAVVA

-1107 AFGAMAPAQGTMNN
+1107 AFNAMSPAQGTMNN
-1121 FTFGNETHQYYETIA
+1121 FTFGNDAYQYYETIA

-1145 DGTSVIQT
+1145 NGTSVIQT
-1153 HMTNSRMTDPEVMEM
+1153 HMTNSRMTDPEVMET

-1183 GGEGQWRG
+1183 GGKGRWHG

-1202 EPMAANI
+1202 EAMAANI
-1209 LANRRAIPPRG
+1209 LANRRRIAPPG
-1220 LAGGSDAAPGRNWVE
+1220 LAGGEDAAPGRNWVE
-1235 RGDGTVEMLGA
+1235 RGDGSVEMLAA
-1246 TGSADLAAGDAFVI
+1246 TASAELAAGDAFVI
-1260 ETPGGGGYGE
+1260 ETPGGGGYGKVE
-1270 PGDERG
+1270 NKI

>member
-1 MNLRADNRWQIWI
+1 VTHNKPDDRWHIWI

-22 VVARSPDGEVV
+22 VVARSPEGVVV
-33 TTKYLSEDPARP
+33 TAKYLSEDPARP
-45 GDAAVGAI
+45 GDAAVNAI
-53 RDLTGAGDGALPPL
+53 RDLTGAGIGALPPL

-87 TLLAITRGFGDAL
+87 TLLAITQGFGDAL
-100 TIGYQDRPELFAR
+100 TIGYQDRPDLFAR
-113 KLDRTQPPHAM
+113 ALHRIPPPHAA
-124 VAEIIERVGPEGDV
+124 VAEIVERIGPDGDV

-144 AAARAS
+144 DAARAS

-155 DQGLTSIAIVLMHG
+155 DKGLTSIAIVLMHG
-169 YRYPAHERRLA
+169 YRYPGHERRLA
-180 TIAAE
+180 EIARE
-185 LGFAQISASHDVSAL
+185 TGFVQISTSHDASAL

-213 AYLSPVLHHYV
+213 AYLSPVLRHYV
-224 RQFIGQLG
+224 GQFVAQLG
-232 AGSEGGV
+232 AGVDGGI

-249 LAAAAAFHGRDAI
+249 LASASAFHGRDAI

-281 KTRLIGFDMGGTST
+281 KDRLIGFDMGGTST

-302 RLERDN
+302 HLERDN

-335 RWDGARLSVGPE
+335 RWDGARLLVGPE

-365 VTDCNVL
+365 VTDCNIL
-372 LGKIQPDHFPKLFG
+372 LGKIQPAHFPKLFG
-386 PAGDQPLDR
+386 PNGDQPLDR
-395 EIVVQKFAAMAAEV
+395 DVVARKFAAMAAEV
-409 GNITPEGLAEGL
+409 GLAPETLAEGL

-435 ITIARGHDVSQGYS
+435 ITIARGHDVTQCYS

-498 TLALTLD
+498 TLGLTLD
-505 DNCAAAL
+505 DDCTAAL
-512 AAVEAELSA
+512 ADVEAELSQ

-526 LSATAQTSRETL
+526 LAPDADTSRETL

-543 ADGDNAIE
+543 ADSDNAIE
-551 LPFAPAAEIAAAFA
+551 LPLAPPAGVATAFA

-577 DNLVVDRIRVELTE
+577 ANLVVDRIRVEMTE
-591 AGDAQAALPP
+591 AGDAPANLPP
-601 PASGAETTPETVT
+601 PSAGPETGPEIVT
-614 AWLAGAAHDV
+614 AWLAGAAHHV
-624 PLHQRIN
+624 PLHQRGA
-631 LAPGRRV
+631 LAPGRTV
-638 ASPAIII
+638 AGPAIII
-645 DALSTTVI
+645 DALSTTIV
-653 EPGWTA
+653 EPGWRA
-659 TVEQEGTLRVTR
+659 EVESEGTLRLARTR
-671 SLRASRKADV
+671 TAETQAV
-681 PPKGFAQRHKD
+681 AAG
-692 TNTEQG
+692 
-698 ADRRYRKADM
+698 
-708 DLAPEAKTGKARHA
+708 DLTHA
-722 PSFFVSLCLRAKSF
+722 
-736 LGLTPKDDPPFERIT
+736 
-751 EPDPIRLEIFNSLF
+751 DPIRLEVFNSLF

-787 RLDFSCAIFDGE
+787 RLDFSCALFDGE

-814 SMGESVRTILRQR
+814 SMGESVRTILRER
-827 GPGADGQPRD
+827 GPGPDGLPRD
-837 GRGLRP
+837 GRGLRR

-868 FVAGQDTPAFF
+868 FVGQADAPAFF

-899 NSRSIDD
+899 DSRRIDD
-906 EGIIFDNMLLVD
+906 EGILFDNILIVD
-918 DGHFRDAAVA
+918 DGDFRDAAVA
-928 AHLADSPFPAR
+928 SHLIDSVWPAR

-962 ADLSAAH
+962 ADLSATH
-969 GVQTVA
+969 GTATVA
-975 AYMAHGQAQAEAAVR
+975 AYMAHGQHQAEAAVR
-990 QLLARLDDGQFRYAM
+990 QLIARLDDGAFRYAM
-1005 DNGAEVVVAVT
+1005 DNGAEVVVAVK
-1016 VDRDARHVTIDFT
+1016 VDRAARHVTIDFT

-1042 LPVVRAAVLYVLRTM
+1042 TPVVRAAVLYVLRTM

-1069 APVTLIVPENSMLSP
+1069 APVTLIVPADSMLSP
-1084 RYPAAVVA
+1084 GYPAAVVA

-1107 AFGAMAPAQGTMNN
+1107 AFHAMAPAQGTMNN
-1121 FTFGNETHQYYETIA
+1121 FTFGNEAHQYYETIA

-1153 HMTNSRMTDPEVMEM
+1153 HMTNSRMTDPEVMEA
-1168 RFPVIVEEFSIRQGS
+1168 RFPVIVEQFSIRKGS
-1183 GGEGQWRG
+1183 GGAGQWHG

-1209 LANRRAIPPRG
+1209 LANRRQIAPAG
-1220 LAGGSDAAPGRNWVE
+1220 LAGGGDAAPGRNWVE
-1235 RGDGTVEMLGA
+1235 RANGSVEMLAA
-1246 TGSADLAAGDAFVI
+1246 TGSANLEAGDAFVI
-1260 ETPGGGGYGE
+1260 ETPGGGGYGKS
-1270 PGDERG
+1270 GER

>member
-1 MNLRADNRWQIWI
+1 MTLNKPDDRWHIWI

-22 VVARSPDGEVV
+22 VVARSPAGAVF

-53 RDLTGAGDGALPPL
+53 RELTGAGTGTLPPL

-76 TNALLERKGEP
+76 TNALLERKGQP

-100 TIGYQDRPELFAR
+100 TIGYQDRPDLFAR
-113 KLDRTQPPHAM
+113 RLDRIAPPHAG
-124 VAEIIERVGPEGDV
+124 VVEIIERVGPDGDILV
-138 LTPLDE
+138 PLDV
-144 AAARAS
+144 AAARSA

-155 DQGLTSIAIVLMHG
+155 DRGLTSIAIVLMHG
-169 YRYPAHERRLA
+169 YRYPAHEQRLA
-180 TIAAE
+180 DIAAE
-185 LGFAQISASHDVSAL
+185 LGFTQISASHDVSAL

-213 AYLSPVLHHYV
+213 AYLSPVLRHYV
-224 RQFIGQLG
+224 DQFCAELG
-232 AGSEGGV
+232 DGI

-249 LAAAAAFHGRDAI
+249 LASASAFHGRDAI

-335 RWDGARLSVGPE
+335 RWDGARLLVGPE

-372 LGKIQPDHFPKLFG
+372 LGKIQPAHFPKLFG
-386 PAGDQPLDR
+386 PNGDQPLDR
-395 EIVVQKFAAMAAEV
+395 AAVIEKFSAMAKEV
-409 GNITPEGLAEGL
+409 GLAPEALAEGL
-421 LAIAVQQMANAIKR
+421 LSIAVQQMANAIKR

-498 TLALTLD
+498 TLGLTLD
-505 DNCAAAL
+505 EDCAAAL
-512 AAVEAELSA
+512 ADVESELSQ

-526 LSATAQTSRETL
+526 LAPDAQTARETL

-543 ADGDNAIE
+543 ADSDNAIE
-551 LPFAPAAEIAAAFA
+551 LPLAPPAEVASAFA

-577 DNLVVDRIRVELTE
+577 ANLVVDRIRVELTE
-591 AGDAQAALPP
+591 AGDAPATLPP
-601 PASGAETTPETVT
+601 PAATAETAAETVA
-614 AWLAGAAHDV
+614 AWLAGTEHRV
-624 PLHQRIN
+624 PLHQRSA
-631 LAPGRRV
+631 LAPHRTIAG
-638 ASPAIII
+638 PAIII
-645 DALSTTVI
+645 DALSTTIV
-653 EPGWTA
+653 EPGWRA
-659 TVEQEGTLRVTR
+659 EVQIEGTLRLARTR
-671 SLRASRKADV
+671 SAGTQIVATD
-681 PPKGFAQRHKD
+681 
-692 TNTEQG
+692 
-698 ADRRYRKADM
+698 
-708 DLAPEAKTGKARHA
+708 DLTR
-722 PSFFVSLCLRAKSF
+722 
-736 LGLTPKDDPPFERIT
+736 
-751 EPDPIRLEIFNSLF
+751 PDPIRLEIFNSLF

-787 RLDFSCAIFDGE
+787 RLDFSCALFDSA

-814 SMGESVRTILRQR
+814 SMGESVRTILRER
-827 GPGADGQPRD
+827 GPGEGGLPRD
-837 GRGLRP
+837 GRGLRR

-868 FVAGQDTPAFF
+868 FVGDAETAAFF

-899 NSRSIDD
+899 DSKSIEE
-906 EGIIFDNMLLVD
+906 EGILFDNMLIVD

-928 AHLADSPFPAR
+928 SHLIDSDWPAR

-945 ADLKAQVAACQR
+945 ADMKAQVAACQR

-962 ADLSAAH
+962 ADLSATH
-969 GVQTVA
+969 GAQTVA
-975 AYMAHGQAQAEAAVR
+975 AYMAHGQRQAEAAVR
-990 QLLARLDDGQFRYAM
+990 QLIARLDDGAFCYAM
-1005 DNGAEVVVAVT
+1005 DNGAEVAVAVR
-1016 VDRDARHVTIDFT
+1016 VDREARHVTIDFT

-1069 APVTLIVPENSMLSP
+1069 APVTLVVPKHSMLSP
-1084 RYPAAVVA
+1084 SYPAAVVA

-1107 AFGAMAPAQGTMNN
+1107 ALNAMAPAQGTMNN
-1121 FTFGNETHQYYETIA
+1121 FTFGNAAHQYYETIA

-1145 DGTSVIQT
+1145 NGTSVIQT

-1168 RFPVIVEEFSIRQGS
+1168 RFPVIVEEFSIRKGS
-1183 GGEGQWRG
+1183 GGAGEWTG
-1191 GDGATRRIRFR
+1191 GNGATRRIRFR

-1209 LANRRAIPPRG
+1209 LANRRQIAPAG
-1220 LAGGSDAAPGRNWVE
+1220 LAGGEDAAPGRNWVE
-1235 RGDGTVEMLGA
+1235 RADGSVELLAA
-1246 TGSADLAAGDAFVI
+1246 TGSANLEPGDAFVI
-1260 ETPGGGGYGE
+1260 ETPGGGGYGSV
-1270 PGDERG
+1270 GDEER

>member
-1 MNLRADNRWQIWI
+1 MTKTKADDRTGIDPRWHIWI

-22 VVARSPDGEVV
+22 VVARTPDGSVV
-33 TTKYLSEDPARP
+33 TAKYLSEDPARP
-45 GDAAVGAI
+45 GDAAVNAI
-53 RDLTGAGDGALPPL
+53 RDLTCAGDRALPPL

-100 TIGYQDRPELFAR
+100 TIGYQDRPDLFAR
-113 KLDRTQPPHAM
+113 KLDRIPPPHAA
-124 VAEIIERVGPEGDV
+124 VAEIAERMSPDGDI

-144 AAARAS
+144 AAARAA

-155 DQGLTSIAIVLMHG
+155 ENGLASVAIILMHG
-169 YRYPAHERRLA
+169 YRYPAHEQRLA
-180 TIAAE
+180 AIASE
-185 LGFAQISASHDVSAL
+185 LGFTQISTSHDVSAL
-200 IKLIGRG
+200 IKLVGRG

-213 AYLSPVLHHYV
+213 AYLSPVLRHYV
-224 RQFIGQLG
+224 DQFVAQLD
-232 AGSEGGV
+232 AGSEGGI

-249 LAAAAAFHGRDAI
+249 LASASAFHGRDAI

-335 RWDGARLSVGPE
+335 RWDGARLLVGPE

-372 LGKIQPDHFPKLFG
+372 LGKIQPEHFPKLFG
-386 PAGDQPLDR
+386 PNGDQPLGR
-395 EIVVQKFAAMAAEV
+395 EVVVRKFAAMAAEV
-409 GNITPEGLAEGL
+409 GNITAQALAEGL

-435 ITIARGHDVSQGYS
+435 ITIARGHDLTQGYS
-449 LVGFGGA
+449 LTGFGGA

-485 GMGLARPS
+485 GMGLAKPS

-498 TLALTLD
+498 TLALELD
-505 DNCAAAL
+505 ADCAATL
-512 AAVEAELSA
+512 ADAEAELSA

-526 LSATAQTSRETL
+526 LGAGAETSRETL

-543 ADGDNAIE
+543 ADSDNAIE
-551 LPFAPAAEIAAAFA
+551 LPLAPPAGVRAAFA

-577 DNLVVDRIRVELTE
+577 ANLVVDRIRVELTE
-591 AGDAQAALPP
+591 AGDAPATLPIPAP
-601 PASGAETTPETVT
+601 PAVSEPEIVT
-614 AWLAGAAHDV
+614 AWLAGAAHQV
-624 PLHQRIN
+624 PLHQRGA
-631 LAPGRRV
+631 LAPGRTITG
-638 ASPAIII
+638 PAIII
-645 DALSTTVI
+645 DALSTTVV
-653 EPGWTA
+653 EPGW
-659 TVEQEGTLRVTR
+659 
-671 SLRASRKADV
+671 RAEV
-681 PPKGFAQRHKD
+681 Q
-692 TNTEQG
+692 
-698 ADRRYRKADM
+698 
-708 DLAPEAKTGKARHA
+708 PEATLLLTRARA
-722 PSFFVSLCLRAKSF
+722 AYVAAAMQ
-736 LGLTPKDDPPFERIT
+736 DDPAL
-751 EPDPIRLEIFNSLF
+751 PDPIRLEIFNSLF

-787 RLDFSCAIFDGE
+787 RLDFSCAIFDGA

-827 GPGADGQPRD
+827 GPGPNGLPRD
-837 GRGLRP
+837 GRGLRH

-868 FVAGQDTPAFF
+868 FVDGQDTPAFF

-899 NSRSIDD
+899 DSKSIDD
-906 EGIIFDNMLLVD
+906 EGILFDNILIVD
-918 DGHFRDAAVA
+918 DGNFRDAAVA
-928 AHLADSPFPAR
+928 SHLVDSPWPAR

-962 ADLSAAH
+962 GDLSATH
-969 GVQTVA
+969 GAKTVA

-990 QLLARLDDGQFRYAM
+990 QLVARLDDGRFRYAM
-1005 DNGAEVVVAVT
+1005 DNGAEVAVAVQ
-1016 VDRDARHVTIDFT
+1016 VDRAARHVTIDFT

-1042 LPVVRAAVLYVLRTM
+1042 APVVRAAVLYVLRTM

-1069 APVTLIVPENSMLSP
+1069 APVTLIIPGDSMLSP

-1121 FTFGNETHQYYETIA
+1121 FTFGGDAYQYYETIA

-1153 HMTNSRMTDPEVMEM
+1153 HMTNSRMTDPEVMET
-1168 RFPVIVEEFSIRQGS
+1168 RFPVIVEAFSIRKGS
-1183 GGEGQWRG
+1183 GGAGRWHG

-1209 LANRRAIPPRG
+1209 LANRRRIAPAG
-1220 LAGGSDAAPGRNWVE
+1220 LAGGEDAAPGRNWVE
-1235 RGDGTVEMLGA
+1235 RADGSVEILAA
-1246 TGSADLAAGDAFVI
+1246 TGSAELAAGDAFVI
-1260 ETPGGGGYGE
+1260 ETPGGGGYGRA
-1270 PGDERG
+1270 GG